1 MKRNFQNVNNGTNRL
16 VNQLA
21 SEKKKTVL
29 AICLISLMAFMWIKV
44 FIKKGPVAADAMLL
58 TEQLGPEKESS
69 ASAKVSFVELPV
81 VKGRNDMIVRDFF
94 SSNGWE
100 NFIDGKENKFIG
112 TQEVEIVSESGK
124 KEIIKK
130 VAEKLKL
137 EATVMGKNALACINN
152 KVLSVGD
159 IVLINIGADQYV
171 CEVVKIEENA
181 VSIKCGE
188 GQIILKLSPVTKT
201 VNSW

>member
-1 MKRNFQNVNNGTNRL
+1 MKRNFQNINNGTNRL
-16 VNQLA
+16 INQLA

-29 AICLISLMAFMWIKV
+29 AICLIALMAFMWIKV
-44 FIKKGPVAADAMLL
+44 FVKKGPVAAEATSM
-58 TEQLGPEKESS
+58 TEPSDSEKENNQEVN
-69 ASAKVSFVELPV
+69 VSYVELPK
-81 VKGRNDMIVRDFF
+81 VKGRNDMIVKDFF

-100 NFIDGKENKFIG
+100 NFIEGNENKFIG
-112 TQEVEIVSESGK
+112 TQEVEIISDEEK

-137 EATVMGKNALACINN
+137 EATVMGKNALVCINN

-159 IVLINIGADQYV
+159 KVLIDIGVDQYE

-188 GQIILKLSPVTKT
+188 AEIILKLSPVTKT

>member
-1 MKRNFQNVNNGTNRL
+1 MKRNFQNIDNGTNRL
-16 VNQLA
+16 INHLA

-29 AICLISLMAFMWIKV
+29 VVCLIALMVFMWIKV
-44 FIKKGPVAADAMLL
+44 FIKKGPVAAEAMSV
-58 TEQLGPEKESS
+58 TKQSDSDRENNPE
-69 ASAKVSFVELPV
+69 AKVSYVELPKV
-81 VKGRNDMIVRDFF
+81 EGRNDMIIRDFF

-100 NFIDGKENKFIG
+100 NFIEGKDNKSIG
-112 TQEVEIVSESGK
+112 TQEVEIVSENGK
-124 KEIIKK
+124 KEIIRK

-137 EATVMGKNALACINN
+137 EAAVMGKNPLACINN

-159 IVLINIGADQYV
+159 KILINIGADRYE

-181 VSIKCGE
+181 VSIRCGE
-188 GQIILKLSPVTKT
+188 GEIILKLSPVTKT

>member
-1 MKRNFQNVNNGTNRL
+1 MKRNFQNINNGTNRL

-29 AICLISLMAFMWIKV
+29 AVCLIALMAFMWIKV
-44 FIKKGPVAADAMLL
+44 FIKKSPVTADAMVLA
-58 TEQLGPEKESS
+58 EQLDSEKENSPGV
-69 ASAKVSFVELPV
+69 KVSFVELPK

-100 NFIDGKENKFIG
+100 NFIDGKENNLIG
-112 TQEVEIVSESGK
+112 TQEVEIISESEK
-124 KEIIKK
+124 KEILKK

-159 IVLINIGADQYV
+159 KVLIEIGADRYE

-181 VSIKCGE
+181 VSIRCGE

>member
-1 MKRNFQNVNNGTNRL
+1 MKRNFQNLNNSTNRI
-16 VNQLA
+16 VNHLA

-29 AICLISLMAFMWIKV
+29 AVCLITLMAFMWIKV
-44 FIKKGPVAADAMLL
+44 FIKKSPVAAEATLL
-58 TEQLGPEKESS
+58 TEQLNSNIENSP
-69 ASAKVSFVELPV
+69 AAKVSFVELPK

-137 EATVMGKNALACINN
+137 EATVMGKNTLACINN

-159 IVLINIGADQYV
+159 KVLINIGADRYE

-181 VSIKCGE
+181 VSIRCGE
-188 GQIILKLSPVTKT
+188 GEIILKLSPVTKT